1 MAEREP
7 VFRISGK
14 QVVLWGL
21 VGLIL
26 IVGAVAGI
34 GQLADYHKMLR
45 ALEHAHKGWFALG
58 LAGEITAY
66 VGYVVAYRD
75 VARAFGGPRFD
86 YWTSTRVVIM
96 GFGAFIAGSSFGT
109 LGVDYW
115 ALSRAGEKPHQAVR
129 RVLALNTL
137 EWGILAVLAML
148 AGALTLAG
156 WGEGAPDGMEIG
168 WLATVPLCIAAAIWV
183 SQPGRAERLIA
194 LPPEV
199 PSGRGV
205 RSWPRRLWRVVRA
218 AFADAIGGVVLVRKL
233 VTHPHEHG
241 AAVSGFLI
249 FWAGDI
255 FTMWTALM
263 AFHVHVALA
272 PLVLAYTTAYVV
284 TSLPLP
290 AGGSGGVEA
299 GLAFTL
305 TAVGVALAPALLAT
319 LVYRFYTL
327 WLPVLIAAI
336 FLPQVPKLN
345 EELPRLK
352 YEYA

>member
-7 VFRISGK
+7 AFEVSFK
-14 QVVLWGL
+14 KVLLWGT
-21 VGLIL
+21 VALIL
-26 IVGAVAGI
+26 MSGAVAGI

-45 ALEHAHKGWFALG
+45 ALQRAHKDWFALG
-58 LAGEITAY
+58 LAGEFTAY
-66 VGYVVAYRD
+66 VGYVIAYRD
-75 VARAFGGPRFD
+75 VARASGGPRFD

-115 ALSRAGEKPHQAVR
+115 ALNRAGESPHQAAR

-148 AGALTLAG
+148 AGALTLVG
-156 WGEGAPDGMEIG
+156 IGEGAPDGMEIG
-168 WLATVPLCIAAAIWV
+168 WLATVPLCVAAAIWV
-183 SQPGRAERLIA
+183 SQPGRAERLVA
-194 LPPEV
+194 LPREREALTRDP
-199 PSGRGV
+199 RT
-205 RSWPRRLWRVVRA
+205 WPRWLARILRSG
-218 AFADAIGGVVLVRKL
+218 FADAIGGVVLVRHL
-233 VTHPHEHG
+233 VANPREHWR
-241 AAVSGFLI
+241 ASVGFLI

-263 AFHVHVALA
+263 AFGIHVALA

-290 AGGSGGVEA
+290 AGGAGGVEA

-305 TAVGVALAPALLAT
+305 TAVGIPLAPALLAT
-319 LVYRFYTL
+319 LVYRIYTL
-327 WLPVLIAAI
+327 WLPILVAAV
-336 FLPQVPKLN
+336 FLPQVPKLA
-345 EELPRLK
+345 EELPRTK
-352 YEYA
+352 YA